1 MNATATL
8 TLKPVG
14 NLRPCMDCLL
24 DCAHH
29 GSSLCVPNLV
39 GLHGEGSP
47 ITFGLRIGLN
57 HVFADTTLPPCV
69 RGPLGAAYWSTQ
81 PGDEMELK
89 EPTFERS
96 VSRMVSPG

>member
-1 MNATATL
+1 MNATTTL

-14 NLRPCMDCLL
+14 NLRPCMDCSL

-57 HVFADTTLPPCV
+57 HVFADAILPPCV

-81 PGDEMELK
+81 PGDDVAEE
-89 EPTFERS
+89 EPTYRRLA
-96 VSRMVSPG
+96 SRELTPA